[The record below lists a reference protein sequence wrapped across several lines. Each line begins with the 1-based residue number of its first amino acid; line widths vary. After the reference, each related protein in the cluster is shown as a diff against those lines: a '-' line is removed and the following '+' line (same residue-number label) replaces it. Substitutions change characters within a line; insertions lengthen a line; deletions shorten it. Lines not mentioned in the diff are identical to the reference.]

1 MSIEGYNLT
10 RLFKPI
16 VNNPGVRQA
25 VLYVVPSLLTTS
37 ISMLLFSLLRG
48 FSAEQMN
55 HLSITMFTAIIISLT
70 AAAGMQLLVYRIIED
85 HDYFNEDAARRG
97 IKTGILCTAI
107 ISLILLVIG
116 TPYFL
121 NVLNFSVTDFL
132 TVIVLTLIYSA
143 IWVVTSAFW
152 AAEKNYYPAAL
163 FAIGYAGIF
172 ACTYGAYQI
181 NHGYTLAGF
190 TLGSGILLVLCWLGA
205 LRAFGKPAAVH
216 NLRADL
222 RRIGHLAA
230 GNRGAILFNILYV
243 IALFLDKISV
253 WAVQGHAAGEG
264 LKILG
269 PYTEGAFLGLIPMLS
284 IGVVAYFSSKTKTLV
299 ENRFK
304 GTFKEIQNRIQT
316 YKSAYQ
322 KGFITLLLSA
332 YILGIIVVLIGYRFI
347 TQTDVITI
355 MITVVCG
362 AVMFSGIIFNSMVL
376 PVFGRSSVSVAAVLA
391 VIAAEIAAYP
401 LIATNIENAA
411 LGFFFGSLIGF
422 GISTF
427 YTLYLFSNFEFNM
440 FNVLVKSQ

>member
-25 VLYVVPSLLTTS
+25 VLYIVPSLATTS

-48 FSAEQMN
+48 FNAKQMN

-70 AAAGMQLLVYRIIED
+70 AAAGIQLLIYRIIED
-85 HDYFNEDAARRG
+85 HEYFTDDAARRG
-97 IKTGILCTAI
+97 IKTGILCTTI
-107 ISLILLVIG
+107 ISLILLATG
-116 TPYFL
+116 THYFL
-121 NVLNFSVTDFL
+121 NALNFSGTDFL
-132 TVIVLTLIYSA
+132 NVIVLTLIYSA
-143 IWVVTSAFW
+143 IWVITSAFW
-152 AAEKNYYPAAL
+152 AAEKNFYPAAL
-163 FAIGYAGIF
+163 FGIGYAGIF

-190 TLGSGILLVLCWLGA
+190 TMGSGFLLVLCWLGA
-205 LRAFGKPAAVH
+205 LRAFGKRENAH

-230 GNRGAILFNILYV
+230 SNKGAILFNILYV
-243 IALFLDKISV
+243 IALFLDKIFV
-253 WAVQGHAAGEG
+253 WSSQGQASGEG

-304 GTFKEIQNRIQT
+304 GTFTEIQNRIET

-322 KGFITLLLSA
+322 KGFITLLVSA
-332 YILGIIVVLIGYRFI
+332 YVLGIIVAVIGIRFI
-347 TQTDVITI
+347 VQTDVLTI
-355 MITVVCG
+355 LITVVCG
-362 AVMFSGIIFNSMVL
+362 SIMFSGIIFNSMVL
-376 PVFGRSSVSVAAVLA
+376 PVFGKSSVSVGAVLA
-391 VIAAEIAAYP
+391 VIAAEIVSYPFIAA
-401 LIATNIENAA
+401 NVENAA

-422 GISTF
+422 AISTF
-427 YTLYLFSNFEFNM
+427 YTLYLFLNFEFNM